1 MIMGDVGALPQALQG
16 NPVPLTFLFASRRF
30 KALFRC
36 EEIAVILGLFRF
48 GAHIGEVHH
57 IGHRARIFGRLLQRA
72 DDIGIAAFR
81 DVDAQLAPLEA
92 VRAVGGIFNA
102 AAGPGQRHASGYA
115 VPVSE
120 VCRPVNAALCAH
132 PQVQDEA
139 DLKTRFIVADSF
151 EIGIAP
157 ANRAFVHAQLRL
169 LAGRTPEA
177 KKELSDLIAAVL
189 RERTPRPQ
197 GVLVQ
202 LSVEIVDMDRPSY
215 VKERL

>member
-1 MIMGDVGALPQALQG
+1 MPHLTIEYSANLPHYPEAETLTAL
-16 NPVPLTFLFASRRF
+16 
-30 KALFRC
+30 
-36 EEIAVILGLFRF
+36 
-48 GAHIGEVHH
+48 
-57 IGHRARIFGRLLQRA
+57 
-72 DDIGIAAFR
+72 
-81 DVDAQLAPLEA
+81 
-92 VRAVGGIFNA
+92 
-102 AAGPGQRHASGYA
+102 
-115 VPVSE
+115 
-120 VCRPVNAALCAH
+120 NAALCAH

-189 RERTPRPQ
+189 RERTPHPP
-197 GVLVQ
+197 GMLVQ
-202 LSVEIVDMDRPSY
+202 LSVEVVDMDRGSY

>member
-1 MIMGDVGALPQALQG
+1 MRWQRSHSTIDAPQYHAQPSPPAHAG
-16 NPVPLTFLFASRRF
+16 PFLS
-30 KALFRC
+30 
-36 EEIAVILGLFRF
+36 
-48 GAHIGEVHH
+48 
-57 IGHRARIFGRLLQRA
+57 LQR
-72 DDIGIAAFR
+72 DDSMPHLTIEYSAN
-81 DVDAQLAPLEA
+81 LPHYPEA
-92 VRAVGGIFNA
+92 ETLTAL
-102 AAGPGQRHASGYA
+102 
-115 VPVSE
+115 
-120 VCRPVNAALCAH
+120 NAALCAH

-197 GVLVQ
+197 GVMVQ
-202 LSVEIVDMDRPSY
+202 LSVEIVDMDRGSY
-215 VKERL
+215 AKERL